1 MDKKVVILSG
11 AGLSASSGISTFRDK
26 GGLWENHDINEICMA
41 GCLNWNYEATV
52 NFYNQRR
59 EDIKNKKPNNAHKMI
74 ARLKNR
80 YPRKIEVITQ
90 NIDDLLEKAKCQD
103 IIHLHGFLQ
112 ELRCMSCDDIVN
124 IKYEMQNS
132 SNSTCKKCGAKMRPN
147 IVFFGEAAPMYEKL
161 YKILEDCGLLVVI
174 GTSGN
179 VIDVSSLANFAQ
191 KAILNN
197 LEPSSAIVEECFD
210 KIYYEDANTAYKK
223 IEKDIEEY
231 INN

>member
-1 MDKKVVILSG
+1 MDKKVIILSG

-26 GGLWENHDINEICMA
+26 DGLWENHDINEICMV
-41 GCLNWNYEATV
+41 GCLNWNYEATI

-59 EDIKNKKPNNAHKMI
+59 EDIKDKKPNNAHKMI
-74 ARLKNR
+74 ARLKEK
-80 YPRKIEVITQ
+80 YPNIIEVITQ
-90 NIDDLLEKAKCQD
+90 NVDDLLEKAKCED

-124 IKYEMQNS
+124 IKYDMQNS
-132 SNSTCKKCGAKMRPN
+132 TNSICKKCGAKMRPN

-161 YKILEDCGLLVVI
+161 YEVLEDCGLLVVV

-179 VIDVSSLANFAQ
+179 VIDVSYLSRFAQ
-191 KAILNN
+191 KSILNN
-197 LEPSSAIVEECFD
+197 LEPSSAIREECFD
-210 KIYYEDANTAYKK
+210 KIYYEDANSAYEK